1 VAGRH
6 HIAVWSG
13 LVLFCAGFNIPPC
26 FAADLETI
34 VRRGTAAIQSDW
46 AADQEYAYLERDEF
60 QKNDKLT
67 SKTYRVVIIGGSDY
81 NLPIAVN
88 DQPLSPDQEKN
99 ELAKLKNEIRRRN
112 NETPSE
118 RQQRVGHYKKQ
129 RDENGDLLLEFPNTF
144 TFELVREETVN
155 GYGAYVLS
163 ATPKERT
170 GPMSR
175 TAKVLTGMRGTLWIE
190 KEKFHLIRAEC
201 NVVTSVPIFG
211 ALAHVLP
218 GTHIELDMAP
228 VTDSEF
234 WLGRALSMELSL
246 SKLWFK
252 SMQVTRSTFSE
263 YRLNGP
269 VIDELSSKAGN

>member
-1 VAGRH
+1 MAGHH

-46 AADQEYAYLERDEF
+46 AADQDYAYVERDEF

-88 DQPLSPDQEKN
+88 DQPLSADQEKN

-112 NETPSE
+112 GETPAE

-155 GYGAYVLS
+155 GYAAYVLS

-201 NVVTSVPIFG
+201 NVVTSVSIFG

-228 VTDSEF
+228 VTDSDF

-269 VIDELSSKAGN
+269 VIDELSLKAGN